1 MLVIY
6 GAPAV
11 GKTTLATYLHS
22 TFNLTVMELDDEIKR
37 ENNGVWPEP
46 AEYRNREIT
55 PKVLK
60 RIAMVDK
67 GIFLTSGLN
76 AAFVQTVRNNNGK
89 VALLYLAEEHLLA
102 RNSKRLKETGHDV
115 YDHIQQNLK
124 DQARLKTEVGFDYV
138 IDANQPAEKIATQ
151 VKTILLTLSSHS
163 LTS

>member
-11 GKTTLATYLHS
+11 GKTTLITYLRNTLS
-22 TFNLTVMELDDEIKR
+22 LTVMELDEEIKQ

-46 AEYRNREIT
+46 AEYRNREIV

-60 RIAMVDK
+60 RIATLDN
-67 GIFLTSGLN
+67 GIFVTSGLN
-76 AAFVQTVRNNNGK
+76 PEFADAIRKNNGK

-115 YDHIQQNLK
+115 YDQIQQNLK

-138 IDANQPAEKIATQ
+138 IDANQPVEKIATQ

>member
-11 GKTTLATYLHS
+11 GKTTLATYLHN

-60 RIAMVDK
+60 RVAMLDK

-89 VALLYLAEEHLLA
+89 VVLLHLSEEHLRA
-102 RNSKRLKETGHDV
+102 RNSKRNRETGHDV
-115 YDHIQQNLK
+115 YDQIQQNLK

-138 IDANQPAEKIATQ
+138 IDANQTTEEIAAKVLNIVKMSKIY
-151 VKTILLTLSSHS
+151 V
-163 LTS
+163 